1 MEGVGLLFERVD
13 VSMSEEIDW
22 LGEGM
27 NKKEFSEKLNRSK
40 KKLQAHM
47 EKFNLLRAQGKSKEA
62 LEELKIALN
71 FANETLEYSNS
82 ILHQIHNEFVSLPK
96 VRRQNIIKKI
106 HDGVKSSRTDS
117 SDPLLNIQIPDK
129 KTVH

>member
-1 MEGVGLLFERVD
+1 ME
-13 VSMSEEIDW
+13 
-22 LGEGM
+22 
-27 NKKEFSEKLNRSK
+27 KKEFSEKLNESK

-47 EKFNLLRAQGKSKEA
+47 EKFNLLREQGKSKEA

-82 ILHQIHNEFVSLPK
+82 ILHQIHSEFISMPK
-96 VRRQNIIKKI
+96 MSRQNIFKKMNNC
-106 HDGVKSSRTDS
+106 VKSGKTHSNDS
-117 SDPLLNIQIPDK
+117 LLNIQIPDK

>member
-1 MEGVGLLFERVD
+1 MD
-13 VSMSEEIDW
+13 
-22 LGEGM
+22 
-27 NKKEFSEKLNRSK
+27 KKEFSEKLNESK

-47 EKFNLLRAQGKSKEA
+47 EKFNLLREQGKSKEA

-82 ILHQIHNEFVSLPK
+82 ILHQIHSEFISMPK
-96 VRRQNIIKKI
+96 MSRQNIFKKMNNC
-106 HDGVKSSRTDS
+106 VKSGKTHSNDS
-117 SDPLLNIQIPDK
+117 FLNIQIPDK